1 MFRWIS
7 AGASY
12 SAFGGL
18 YLNIKEKRRK
28 GEYEEILYPEGT
40 IVKLQDKE
48 LFIAKSSNKDYNFYS
63 PTSNWDSMLS
73 MDYLNDS
80 SVCHTGVMFCYE
92 YKKSKRNFSYNKNVG
107 YPLFGDS
114 GGYPLM
120 TGTIDFIDPVD
131 LAMWYNK
138 YVNYG
143 MALDIP
149 ITHSTNKELYP
160 KLIEIHKK
168 NLDIIVDNV
177 DTTVEMYNVCH
188 GHSIKYRREYIDG
201 VYRDDIKNWA
211 LGTSYYGTYI
221 DFLYNC
227 VAAFEYLKAPKY
239 HIFGISDTM
248 MIPILAWL
256 GKYYELTSD
265 SSTPMQSGTS
275 SIVFSIQGKKLL
287 KFGAGRIQSKMLSSN
302 NIFPYLPCSCNICNV
317 LKTTELIYK
326 NKHRSLGAIVCTLHN
341 VNTMAKYI
349 SIWNELANEC
359 NITEYFNN
367 IKAIANRK
375 YAKYILEAVEYIED
389 IQQTSFEK
397 ASKKRMGYYINSLFT
412 KKHTYTDIFNEK
424 MLTAEEEFDSVTN
437 LIRRYEKYHDGK
449 YKKQRLSKKHR
460 AKRKL
465 HTLKVKSK
473 MGLTARTQKR
483 KLYAKKKINKVSS

>member
-18 YLNIKEKRRK
+18 YLNIKEKHRK
-28 GEYEEILYPEGT
+28 GDYEEILLPEGS

-48 LFIAKSSNKDYNFYS
+48 IFIAKSSNKDYNWYC
-63 PTSNWDSMLS
+63 PTSNWDSMLN

-80 SVCHTGVMFCYE
+80 AVCHTGVMFCYE
-92 YKKSKRNFSYNKNVG
+92 YKKSKRNFSYSKSVD

-131 LAMWYNK
+131 LAKWYNK
-138 YVNYG
+138 YVNLG

-149 ITHSTNKELYP
+149 ITHSVNKKLYP
-160 KLIEIHKK
+160 KLINIHKK
-168 NLDIIVDNV
+168 NLDIIMDNI
-177 DTTVEMYNVCH
+177 DDTVEMYNVCH
-188 GHSIKYRREYIDG
+188 GPTVESRRQYIDG

-227 VAAFEYLKAPKY
+227 ISAFEYLNAPKY
-239 HIFGISDTM
+239 HIFGISDTI

-256 GKYYELTSD
+256 GKYYDITSD

-275 SIVFSIQGKKLL
+275 SIVFTIQGKKLL
-287 KFGAGRIQSKMLSSN
+287 KFGAGRIQDKMLSSN
-302 NIFPYLPCSCNICNV
+302 DIFPYLPCSCNICNV

-326 NKHRSLGAIVCTLHN
+326 NEHRSLGAILCTLHN
-341 VNTMAKYI
+341 INSMAKYI

-359 NITEYFNN
+359 NITEYFKH
-367 IKAIANRK
+367 IKSITNRK
-375 YAKYILEAVEYIED
+375 YAKYMLEAIEYIED
-389 IQQTSFEK
+389 IKQTSFEK
-397 ASKKRMGYYINSLFT
+397 ASKKRMGFYISSLFS
-412 KKHTYTDIFNEK
+412 KKHSYTNMFGEQE
-424 MLTAEEEFDSVTN
+424 LTEEEEFDSVSN
-437 LIRRYEKYHDGK
+437 LIDRYEQYHAGT
-449 YKKQRLSKKHR
+449 YKKQRLTKKYR
-460 AKRKL
+460 TERK
-465 HTLKVKSK
+465 HFTLKTKSK
-473 MGLTARTQKR
+473 MGLKARSKKR
-483 KLYAKKKINKVSS
+483 GYRGKKKIDKVPS